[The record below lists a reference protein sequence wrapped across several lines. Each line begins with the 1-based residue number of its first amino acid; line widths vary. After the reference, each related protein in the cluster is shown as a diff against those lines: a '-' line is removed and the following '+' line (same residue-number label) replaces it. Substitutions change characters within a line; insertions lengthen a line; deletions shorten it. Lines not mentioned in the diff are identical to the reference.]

1 MPRCGCAD
9 QPRCTGPLLRVRGAS
24 LQPV

>member
-9 QPRCTGPLLRVRGAS
+9 QPRCTGPLLRVRGAA